1 MLAHTREMLEYQN
14 GQLKINHCFAL
25 RLWKMVK
32 ECWIKMQLVMMT
44 FSMHLGCLFSFGI
57 NEVVRQIS
65 QLHKYHLDLR
75 HASVDE

>member
-14 GQLKINHCFAL
+14 GQLKLITAL
-25 RLWKMVK
+25 RRLWKMVK
-32 ECWIKMQLVMMT
+32 ECSISQLVMMT